1 MAVAQDYVSVAQQLY
16 VSYFGRPA
24 DYFGLQNF
32 TEQLAA
38 LEAPTTIEAVSAAVN
53 ADKASPLA
61 ALVNSFSS
69 ADESTALYGNDMSQ
83 VGLSK
88 FVEAIYLNVLGR
100 APDLGGWDYWIGEIS
115 SGRVSRATAAV
126 SITEGALSNT
136 SPQGLQDA
144 MTVKNKLAVATS
156 FTAGLDEVTEI
167 NAYSGNAAAATARGL
182 LANVNSTTN
191 VPAYQATVTS
201 TIADVVAGSIPGS
214 STVLTNAV
222 QTLVGT
228 NGNDTFSA
236 VLDTTPGNTNQT
248 LNALDSID
256 GGAGVDTLR
265 VLQTVGDFTGL
276 PTGVLLTNIEN
287 LSIRSAGT
295 VAVAAAIEGITK
307 LSVTQATAASVV
319 ANATTAVDVSGVSAA
334 GAISIDG
341 GSSQTVTASTGNAIV
356 VGGTTAT
363 TGAISITA
371 TNQAGADITVDGGNG
386 ISISASGVNAPAD
399 IVVGATTAAK
409 GVVSVS
415 TAGVAANNAAVTL
428 GSVTITGGSK
438 ITSIQTATADATKAA
453 TDASAT
459 THGVIEGAVTINGTT
474 GTTEVV
480 VQQTATSAGKNAIVA
495 VTGNAE
501 VNVITFKAL
510 TVGQTVTIDGLTF
523 TAAKALTAA
532 QVATAFAGI
541 AANGVQGGGVV
552 ANGTYTGTLSANYAI
567 SAATGDTV
575 TVTAATADAAS
586 SLTTNASGTAL
597 GVVRTAGVTAVE
609 AVAGELKVT
618 AGAVTIAEGAGK
630 LATVTVDGYGA
641 TSIASTSLTALNL
654 ANSDAAVAVT
664 TSTATTLALN
674 LNKVGNA
681 TAAAIDL
688 GASYATLNVNTA
700 TADSKVTLVAGG
712 VKALNV
718 AGSNALDLGASSLAS
733 LVTLTVTG
741 AAGVSAIATAATVT
755 AVDTSASTGKS
766 TISIDGTKAT
776 YTGGAGVDVV
786 TTTTAASK
794 AINLGAGDD
803 TLAFAAGVTSATGT
817 LNGGDGIDTIRFAN
831 GVDIAAATT
840 TPTLASKL
848 VSFEKVGVTTFAA
861 DATVDLSNLNN
872 INSVVIGGSTA
883 GTLTLSKLAAN
894 STIEIDGTSAGTV
907 AATLA
912 DATGTAD
919 VLNVMLKNDGAINF
933 GTVKATGVE
942 TINLSAMD
950 TKVDEINVHTIAIDS
965 AATKSIVITGNADV
979 TLTTGST
986 NAALSSIDASA
997 LTGKLVASTTGLVAE
1012 TIKGGSAADML
1023 TANGTSDVLNGGAGN
1038 DMLIVHGNLAT
1049 LTGGAGADTFD
1060 VSFATSSVNSYATIT
1075 DIGAGDVIKFADL
1088 NVLDNSGAIT
1098 GPITET
1104 FAASKVILGDT
1115 AVFQDYANAAIA
1127 ATDAGAI
1134 SWFQVGGSTYVI
1146 EHASADAST
1155 SFVNGTDIVVRLT
1168 GNVDLANASFNASTQ
1183 TLAIVG

>member
-24 DYFGLQNF
+24 DYFGLQSF
-32 TEQLAA
+32 TAQLAA
-38 LEAPTTIEAVSAAVN
+38 LDAPTTIEAVSAAVN

-61 ALVNSFSS
+61 ALVNSFNNASES
-69 ADESTALYGNDMSQ
+69 AALYGTDTSQ

-115 SGRVSRATAAV
+115 SGRVTRAAAAV
-126 SITEGALSNT
+126 TITEGALRNT

-144 MTVKNKLAVATS
+144 ITVKNKLAVATS
-156 FTAGLDEVTEI
+156 FTDGLNEVAEI
-167 NAYSGNAAAATARGL
+167 NAYAGDTAAATARGL

-191 VPAYQATVTS
+191 VPAYQATIVS
-201 TIADVVAGSIPGS
+201 TIADVVAGSVPGS
-214 STVLTNAV
+214 STTLTTGV

-236 VLDTTPGNTNQT
+236 ILDTTTAANDT

-265 VLQTVGDFTGL
+265 VLQTTGNFTGL
-276 PTGVLLTNIEN
+276 PSGVSLTNIEN
-287 LSIRSAGT
+287 LSVRSAGT

-307 LSVTQATAASVV
+307 LSVTQATAATIV

-356 VGGTTAT
+356 LGGTTAT

-371 TNQAGADITVDGGNG
+371 TNQAAADITVDGGNG
-386 ISISASGVNAPAD
+386 ISISASGVSGAAD

-415 TAGVAANNAAVTL
+415 TTGVAANNAVGSL

-438 ITSIQTATADATKAA
+438 ITSIQTATSDATKAA

-459 THGVIEGAVTINGTT
+459 THAITEGAVTINGTT

-480 VQQTATSAGKNAIVA
+480 VQQTATSAGKDAVVG

-567 SAATGDTV
+567 SAASGDTV
-575 TVTAATADAAS
+575 TVTAATASAAS
-586 SLTTNASGTAL
+586 TLATSASGTAL

-609 AVAGELKVT
+609 AVAGELAVT

-641 TSIASTSLTALNL
+641 TGIASTSLTSLNL

-674 LNKVGNA
+674 LNKVGA
-681 TAAAIDL
+681 DAAAAIDL
-688 GASYATLNVNTA
+688 GASYTTLNVTTA
-700 TADSKVTLVAGG
+700 TADSEVTLTAGG
-712 VKALNV
+712 VKTLNV
-718 AGSNALDLGASSLAS
+718 GGAKLLDLGASSLAA
-733 LVTLTVTG
+733 LTTLTVTG
-741 AAGVSAIATAATVT
+741 AAGVNAIATAATVT

-776 YTGGAGVDVV
+776 YTGGAGVDIV

-794 AINLGAGDD
+794 AINLGSGDD
-803 TLAFAAGVTSATGT
+803 TLAFASGVTSATGA
-817 LNGGDGIDTIRFAN
+817 LNGGDGIDTISFAD
-831 GVDIAAATT
+831 GADAAAATT
-840 TPTLASKL
+840 TSTLASKL
-848 VSFEKVGVTTFAA
+848 VSFEKVGVTTFGA
-861 DATVDLSNLNN
+861 DGTIDLSNLNN
-872 INSVVIGGSTA
+872 INSVVIGGST
-883 GTLTLSKLAAN
+883 GGVLTLSKLAAN
-894 STIEIDGTSAGTV
+894 STIEIDGASAGTV

-919 VLNVMLKNDGAINF
+919 VLNVVLKNDGAINF

-942 TINLSAMD
+942 TINLTATDSDAE
-950 TKVDEINVHTIAIDS
+950 TINVQTIAIDS
-965 AATKSIVITGNADV
+965 AATKSLVIGGNAHV

-986 NAALSSIDASA
+986 NVALTSVDGSA

-1012 TIKGGSAADML
+1012 TIKGGSAADTL
-1023 TANGTSDVLNGGAGN
+1023 TGATAGTGDVLNGGAGN
-1038 DMLIVHGNLAT
+1038 DTLIVHGNLTT
-1049 LTGGAGADTFD
+1049 LIGGAGNDTFD
-1060 VSFATSSVNSYATIT
+1060 VSTATTNVNSYATIT
-1075 DIGAGDVIKFADL
+1075 DATVGDIIKFA
-1088 NVLDNSGAIT
+1088 NTGA
-1098 GPITET
+1098 TET
-1104 FAASKVILGDT
+1104 FAASKVVLGDT
-1115 AVFQDYANAAIA
+1115 AVFQDYANAAIG
-1127 ATDAGAI
+1127 ATDTGAI
-1134 SWFQVGGSTYVI
+1134 SWFQVGGNTYVV
-1146 EHASADAST
+1146 ENVGNLAT
-1155 SFVNGTDIVVRLT
+1155 FTNGQDIVVKLT
-1168 GNVDLANASFNASTQ
+1168 GAVDLTHASFNATSQ
-1183 TLAIVG
+1183 TLVITA